1 MNADE
6 SSAGLGTYGATPST
20 PPATGSAS
28 VESDE
33 YAQAVSA
40 YIKEVV
46 ASAVKAERERV
57 VDLIAKE
64 HRMLA
69 SQLEDK
75 FVDLVRNGD

>member
-1 MNADE
+1 
-6 SSAGLGTYGATPST
+6 
-20 PPATGSAS
+20 